1 MTDVHQPGDLIPALA
16 AAYQT
21 GRVESL
27 LELYEPGAVLVDK
40 DGAEHRGSDAIAR
53 ELAGLVALGGTM
65 MSANRYTLV
74 HGEHALL
81 SAEWRVESQ
90 DANGAPL
97 VVSGRSAEV
106 ARRQADGRWLY
117 VVDHPFGAE

>member
-1 MTDVHQPGDLIPALA
+1 MMDLHQPGDLIPAFA

-21 GRVESL
+21 GRVEGL
-27 LELYEPGAVLVDK
+27 LELFEPDAMAVGK
-40 DGAEHRGSDAIAR
+40 DGAEHRGHDAIAR
-53 ELAGLVALGGTM
+53 ELAGLVALGGAMT
-65 MSANRYTLV
+65 SINRYTIV
-74 HGEHALL
+74 QGEIALL
-81 SAEWRVESQ
+81 SADWKVESQ

-117 VVDHPFGAE
+117 IVDHPFGA